1 MESAKRA
8 APIVQPVIADGVRY
22 EPLRRAL
29 DHGFR
34 QHGGVVA
41 AVDEKTGELL
51 WAVQLYTT
59 EYDTQEERDA
69 QDVDVK
75 TLALDESGH
84 ALLATD
90 GRRRT
95 WAIDLDTRAVTQR
108 A

>member
-8 APIVQPVIADGVRY
+8 APIVQPVIANGVRY

-34 QHGGVVA
+34 QHGGIVA
-41 AVDEKTGELL
+41 AVDDKTGELL

-59 EYDTQEERDA
+59 DYDDAEERDA
-69 QDVDVK
+69 QDVHVK
-75 TLALDESGH
+75 MLMLDASGH

-90 GRRRT
+90 ERRRT
-95 WAIDLDTRAVTQR
+95 WAIDLATRAVTQR
-108 A
+108 D